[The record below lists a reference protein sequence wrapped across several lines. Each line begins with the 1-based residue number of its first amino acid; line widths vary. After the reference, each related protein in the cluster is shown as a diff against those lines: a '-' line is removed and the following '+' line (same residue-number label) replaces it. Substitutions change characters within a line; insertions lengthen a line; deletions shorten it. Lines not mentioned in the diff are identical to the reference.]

1 MCQSY
6 DNAKKIDVS
15 LKLEVLRFCAFNISH
30 IKNNL
35 TISEM
40 ALPSRNFLCIFY
52 FCVLFVLYFSIL
64 SY

>member
-40 ALPSRNFLCIFY
+40 ALPSRNFLCIF
-52 FCVLFVLYFSIL
+52 
-64 SY
+64 